1 MAERVDCVVI
11 GAGVVGLA
19 CARALA
25 CSGREVLVLERQ
37 GQIGTETS
45 SRNSEVIHAGI
56 YYDTGSLKAKLCVR
70 GKAMLYGHCEAYG
83 VPFQRCGKIIAN
95 HKPFAVGAHL
105 ISCDRARRGSKR
117 FLRHGIRPDG
127 WSCRRYPASVT
138 SIAFTCRNGAKDFY
152 AIRR

>member
-1 MAERVDCVVI
+1 MNA
-11 GAGVVGLA
+11 VGRRSRGSALLLA
-19 CARALA
+19 ALGLLALVALA
-25 CSGREVLVLERQ
+25 
-37 GQIGTETS
+37 
-45 SRNSEVIHAGI
+45 
-56 YYDTGSLKAKLCVR
+56 
-70 GKAMLYGHCEAYG
+70 
-83 VPFQRCGKIIAN
+83 VPAAAPATVPPKRCGKIIAN
-95 HKPFAVGAHL
+95 HKPFAVRAHL